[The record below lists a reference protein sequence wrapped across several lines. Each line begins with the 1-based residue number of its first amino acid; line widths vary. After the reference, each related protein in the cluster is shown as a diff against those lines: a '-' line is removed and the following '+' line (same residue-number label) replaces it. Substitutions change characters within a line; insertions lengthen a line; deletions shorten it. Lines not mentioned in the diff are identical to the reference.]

1 MNEFSM
7 LFHAAMNKSIFSVF
21 MFASK
26 AWQKNRCPQK
36 KHDFWL
42 VIGDNV
48 IPLQQL

>member
-1 MNEFSM
+1 MNDFSL
-7 LFHAAMNKSIFSVF
+7 LFHATMNKRIFSVF
-21 MFASK
+21 MLASK
-26 AWQKNRCPQK
+26 AWQKNHFPQK